1 MSMPRTLRVAAR
13 LLAMATIIVA
23 PLACASESPRSSATE
38 EGAATLAPV
47 HIDGSNGVMP
57 LVQALAEAW
66 MAAEPDARVTFGGGL
81 GSRTRL
87 DSLRAG
93 RMDIA
98 LASHGLDTAALRAE
112 GLPVHRIAETP
123 VVLGVNAASVSL
135 DGLPSARLC
144 DVLAG
149 RETSWR
155 PLGDGRD
162 LAIALV
168 VRPEAEVDMEV
179 LRDRVPCAHDVAI
192 TPSARVVEETSDM
205 ARAIA
210 STEGALGITTATVVA
225 QSGGAIRA
233 LSLDGA
239 MPTVDAVRAGRYTLV
254 RSSYL
259 ITRGEVHAGVTR
271 FLAFI
276 ASPEGQLV
284 LEANGSS
291 GVRAP

>member
-1 MSMPRTLRVAAR
+1 MRRLSLALLCAA
-13 LLAMATIIVA
+13 VV
-23 PLACASESPRSSATE
+23 ACAGDS
-38 EGAATLAPV
+38 AATRDDADVALAPV

-57 LVQALAEAW
+57 LARALAEAY
-66 MAAEPDARVTFGGGL
+66 MAAEPGAVVTFGNGL

-112 GLPVHRIAETP
+112 GLPVHRIAQTP
-123 VVLGVNAASVSL
+123 VVFGVHAASVSL
-135 DGLPSARLC
+135 DGLPSSRLC

-162 LAIALV
+162 LPIVLV

-179 LRDRVPCAHDVAI
+179 LRDRVACAHDVVI
-192 TPSARVVEETSDM
+192 TPSAVVVEETADM
-205 ARAIA
+205 ARAITN
-210 STEGALGITTATVVA
+210 TEGAIGITTATVA
-225 QSGGAIRA
+225 SQSGGAIRA
-233 LSLDGA
+233 MALDGV
-239 MPTVDAVRAGRYTLV
+239 MPSVEAVREGRYTLT

-259 ITRGEVHAGVTR
+259 ITRGDAHAGVAR
-271 FLAFI
+271 FLAFV
-276 ASPEGQLV
+276 ASPEGQRV
-284 LEANGSS
+284 LEANGAV
-291 GVRAP
+291 GVGGGGS